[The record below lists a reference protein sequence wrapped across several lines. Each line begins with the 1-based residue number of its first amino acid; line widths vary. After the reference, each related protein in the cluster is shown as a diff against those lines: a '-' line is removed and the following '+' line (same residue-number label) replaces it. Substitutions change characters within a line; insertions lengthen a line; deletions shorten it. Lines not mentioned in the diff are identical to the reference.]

1 MGWNDIW
8 KIVLCAVSSAGGIG
22 TIIVLAVKFSSNFI
36 AEQLSK
42 KYELKL
48 QKELE
53 KYKSGLENKMYIS
66 KTKFDAEFQLYRE
79 LSKAFFEATKD
90 VTIMIPAG
98 YATYPID
105 EKEREEYEIKL
116 YESAKKSTVVAQDI
130 LNANIPFIPKDIYKK
145 YDEIIGLCRIQIMT
159 FEDRWNVGIE
169 GTVKEKSKF
178 KLDDYKLSREIREKF
193 EDINSIVRQYISNL
207 DVID

>member
-1 MGWNDIW
+1 MNWDDIG
-8 KIVLCAVSSAGGIG
+8 KIIFGVIGSVGGIG
-22 TIIVLAVKFSSNFI
+22 AIITLAVKISSNII
-36 AEQLSK
+36 ADKLSQ

-48 QKELE
+48 SKELE
-53 KYKSGLENKMYIS
+53 KYKYGLENKTYIS

-90 VTIMIPAG
+90 ITIMIPAG

-105 EKEREEYEIKL
+105 ENDREEYENNL
-116 YESAKKSTVVAQDI
+116 YDKAKKSTVLAQDI
-130 LNANIPFIPKDIYKK
+130 LNANIPFIPENIYKK
-145 YDEIIGLCRIQIMT
+145 YDEILGLCRIQILT

-169 GTVKEKSKF
+169 GTFKEKSKF
-178 KLDDYKLSREIREKF
+178 KPDDYKTSREIREKF
-193 EDINSIVRQYISNL
+193 EEINGIVRQYISNL